1 MDDLLKNVFL
11 AGVGTM
17 ALTYEKTNDLVK
29 NLVEKGKITVDQG
42 KELNQE
48 LKKVVNNQSN
58 PESTIDFATK
68 EDIQNLNKRIDQLE
82 KKD

>member
-1 MDDLLKNVFL
+1 MDDLLKNIFL

-29 NLVEKGKITVDQG
+29 DLVEKGKISVDQG

-48 LKKVVNNQSN
+48 LKRVIKDQTD

-82 KKD
+82 EKD

>member
-1 MDDLLKNVFL
+1 MEELLKKIFF

-17 ALTYEKTNDLVK
+17 ALTYEKANDLVDD
-29 NLVEKGKITVDQG
+29 LMERGKITVEQG
-42 KELNQE
+42 KELNRE
-48 LKKVVNNQSN
+48 LKRVVKDNSD

-68 EDIQNLNKRIDQLE
+68 EDIELLNKRINELE

>member
-29 NLVEKGKITVDQG
+29 DLVEKGKITVDQG

-48 LKKVVNNQSN
+48 LKRVVNNQSN